1 MLGEMI
7 AREVMQIEH
16 EKTCE
21 CVYCGVN
28 GAVRHANIFIAKTRG
43 CGCPVCQ
50 TCCEKISRQA
60 RRTVDLLHQ
69 HHALEE
75 EIESERCT
83 SEIIITPFN
92 IDPAHQEKLGT
103 AIQSFGALK
112 ALSMALNA
120 NVKNY
125 REICA
130 AAHEAYGTVVNTAST
145 AFKDVLTKGLANAA
159 VLLIDHHGSKQ
170 NPNDVN

>member
-1 MLGEMI
+1 MLGEMV
-7 AREVMQIEH
+7 AREVVQIEK

-21 CVYCGVN
+21 CVSCGVN
-28 GAVRHANIFIAKTRG
+28 GAVRGANIFIAKTRD

-60 RRTVDLLHQ
+60 RRTVDLLRQ
-69 HHALEE
+69 HHALED
-75 EIESERCT
+75 EIERERCT

-92 IDPAHQEKLGT
+92 VDPAHQEKLGT

-130 AAHEAYGTVVNTAST
+130 AAHEAYGTVVNTTST

-159 VLLIDHHGSKQ
+159 VILVGPHGKQ